1 MNLLTLLK
9 RPLAKVAQV
18 RINPSS
24 LQFRLTV
31 GIIIIFIVGYSGFT
45 IWLDWEVKKFFMITY
60 QEHGISFDDPNL
72 SRLMQSVRIVSILV
86 VAITIVIANLLVKRS
101 LLPLHQ
107 MNQWAATYA
116 QELSPYQPRLTG
128 IPSEVKAIAK
138 TWNDLLVRLTEVREQ
153 QRQFTNDL
161 AHELRS
167 PLSMVYAYLQR
178 AWQRNHNLNDAQKE
192 ALAMAVADAERMN
205 QILQDLLD
213 LARAGSIAMPLQT
226 EQLILN
232 DVIADMA
239 QMSEKFAGREILVE
253 LAPFPIKAQGDRT
266 QLMQIL
272 NHLID
277 NAVKHSDIDEAITL
291 QLTQADGW
299 AIIQVSDRGCGIP
312 LAEQSRIFEPFYRVD
327 TSRNRATGG
336 TGLGLSIVKRLVE
349 RMGGQV
355 GVRSEPGYGSTF
367 IFKLPTIGT

>member
-9 RPLAKVAQV
+9 RSLAKIAQV

-31 GIIIIFIVGYSGFT
+31 GIIIIFIVAYSGFT
-45 IWLDWEVKKFFMITY
+45 IWLDWEIKKFFMITY
-60 QEHGISFDDPNL
+60 QEHGISFNDPNL
-72 SRLMQSVRIVSILV
+72 LRLMQNVRTVSILV
-86 VAITIVIANLLVKRS
+86 VAITIVIANFLVKRS

-107 MNQWAATYA
+107 MNQWATTYA

-178 AWQRNHNLNDAQKE
+178 TWQRSHNLNDAQKE

-239 QMSEKFAGREILVE
+239 QMSEKFAGREILLE
-253 LAPFPIKAQGDRT
+253 LAPFPIKAQADRT

-299 AIIQVSDRGCGIP
+299 AIIQVIDRGCGIP

-367 IFKLPTIGT
+367 IFKLPAIGA

>member
-9 RPLAKVAQV
+9 RQLAQVAQV

-31 GIIIIFIVGYSGFT
+31 GIIIIFIVAYSGFN
-45 IWLDWEVKKFFMITY
+45 IWLDWEIKKFFMITY

-72 SRLMQSVRIVSILV
+72 SVLMQNVRTVSILV
-86 VAITIVIANLLVKRS
+86 VAITTTIANLLVKRS

-107 MNQWAATYA
+107 MNQWATTYA

-128 IPSEVKAIAK
+128 SLSEVKAIAK
-138 TWNDLLVRLTEVREQ
+138 TWSDLLVRLTDVREQ

-178 AWQRNHNLNDAQKE
+178 TWQRSHNLSDAQKE

-239 QMSEKFAGREILVE
+239 QMSEKFAGRSILLE
-253 LAPFPIKAQGDRT
+253 LASFPIKAQADRT

-277 NAVKHSDIDEAITL
+277 NAVKHSDIDETITL
-291 QLTQADGW
+291 QLTQADAW
-299 AIIQVSDRGCGIP
+299 AVIQVIDRGCGIP

-327 TSRNRATGG
+327 TSRTRTTGG

-367 IFKLPTIGT
+367 IFKLPAIGT

>member
-1 MNLLTLLK
+1 MNLVNLLK
-9 RPLAKVAQV
+9 RQLVKVTQV

-31 GIIIIFIVGYSGFT
+31 GIIIIFTVGYSGFS
-45 IWLDWEVKKFFMITY
+45 IWLDWEIKKFFMITFQDY
-60 QEHGISFDDPNL
+60 GISYDNPNL
-72 SRLMQSVRIVSILV
+72 SILMQNVKNVSILLV
-86 VAITIVIANLLVKRS
+86 VITTTIANLLIRRS
-101 LLPLHQ
+101 LLPLQQ

-116 QELSPYQPRLTG
+116 QELSPYQPKLTG
-128 IPSEVKAIAK
+128 TPSEVKAIAK
-138 TWNDLLVRLTEVREQ
+138 TWNELLVRLAEVKEQ

-178 AWQRNHNLNDAQKE
+178 TWQRSQNLGDAQKE

-205 QILQDLLD
+205 HIIQDLLD

-232 DVIADMA
+232 DVVADMA
-239 QMSEKFAGREILVE
+239 QMSEKFEGREILLEV
-253 LAPFPIKAQGDRT
+253 APFPIKAQADRT

-277 NAVKHSDIDEAITL
+277 NAVKHSDIDKTITL

-299 AIIQVSDRGCGIP
+299 AVIQVIDHGCGIP
-312 LAEQSRIFEPFYRVD
+312 LTEQSRIFEPFYRVD

-367 IFKLPTIGT
+367 ILKLPALGA

>member
-1 MNLLTLLK
+1 
-9 RPLAKVAQV
+9 
-18 RINPSS
+18 
-24 LQFRLTV
+24 
-31 GIIIIFIVGYSGFT
+31 
-45 IWLDWEVKKFFMITY
+45 

-72 SRLMQSVRIVSILV
+72 SVLMQNVRTVSILV
-86 VAITIVIANLLVKRS
+86 VAITTTIANLLVKRS

-107 MNQWAATYA
+107 MNQWATTYA

-128 IPSEVKAIAK
+128 SLSEVKAIAK
-138 TWNDLLVRLTEVREQ
+138 TWSDLLVRLTDVREQ

-178 AWQRNHNLNDAQKE
+178 TWQRSHNLSDAQKE

-239 QMSEKFAGREILVE
+239 QMSEKFAGRSILLE
-253 LAPFPIKAQGDRT
+253 LASFPIKAQADRT

-277 NAVKHSDIDEAITL
+277 NAVKHSDIDETITL

-299 AIIQVSDRGCGIP
+299 AVIQVIDRGCGIP

-327 TSRNRATGG
+327 TSRTRTTGG

-367 IFKLPTIGT
+367 IFKLPAIGT

>member
-9 RPLAKVAQV
+9 RQLAQVAQV

-31 GIIIIFIVGYSGFT
+31 GIIIIFIVAYSGFN

-72 SRLMQSVRIVSILV
+72 SVLMQNVRTVSILV
-86 VAITIVIANLLVKRS
+86 VAITTTIANLLVKRS

-107 MNQWAATYA
+107 MNQWATTYA

-128 IPSEVKAIAK
+128 SLSEVKAIAK
-138 TWNDLLVRLTEVREQ
+138 TWNDLLIRLTDVREQ

-178 AWQRNHNLNDAQKE
+178 TWQRSHNLSDAQKE

-239 QMSEKFAGREILVE
+239 QMSEKFAGREISLEVP
-253 LAPFPIKAQGDRT
+253 AFPIKAQADRT

-277 NAVKHSDIDEAITL
+277 NAVKHSDIDETITL

-299 AIIQVSDRGCGIP
+299 AVIQVIDRGCGIP

-327 TSRNRATGG
+327 TSRTRTTGG

-367 IFKLPTIGT
+367 IFKLPAIGT